1 VKASKW
7 SLSSCNKTHNNKDTF
22 KEQDGSHLGSDQVA
36 PSILDDCHVV
46 VPSPLG
52 STVKR
57 I

>member
-1 VKASKW
+1 VEASHW
-7 SLSSCNKTHNNKDTF
+7 SSSSCNKTHNNEDTF
-22 KEQDGSHLGSDQVA
+22 KQQGGSHLGSDQVA

-46 VPSPLG
+46 VPSLSG